1 MKKVLSVAAVALALS
16 ATAVQ
21 AHEGLYVGG
30 NFQMANVNLKPEGEI
45 ANNLFGGKYTSSI
58 VNIVAGYDFNQYL
71 AVEGRV
77 GLPSSTETYSAGDAY
92 GSATLEGKPTTSYAL
107 FAKGTLPITEM
118 FSVYA
123 LAGFGSSPYKLE
135 ATVRETGEP
144 VRNGD
149 VKFDKVSL
157 QYAAG
162 VEVNFTPQ
170 IAMTAE
176 YGMFGYGEQDVV
188 LTSDMKSKVKYDTTG
203 FNIGVKYKF

>member
-16 ATAVQ
+16 ATAAQ

-30 NFQMANVNLKPEGEI
+30 NFQMGNFDLKPEVKG
-45 ANNLFGGKYTSSI
+45 ANDAFGGKYTTAT
-58 VNIVAGYDFNQYL
+58 VNLVAGYDFNQYL

-77 GLPSSTETYSAGDAY
+77 GIPSSSETS
-92 GSATLEGKPTTSYAL
+92 SKNLVTLEGKPQTSYAV
-107 FAKGTLPITEM
+107 FGKGTLPITEM

-123 LAGFGSSPYKLE
+123 LAGFGSSPYKID
-135 ATVRETGEP
+135 ASIGP
-144 VRNGD
+144 FNGSQ
-149 VKFDKVSL
+149 KFDKVSL

-176 YGMFGYGEQDVV
+176 YGMYGSGKTDIV
-188 LTSDMKSKVKYDTTG
+188 LSEDLGLRSNAKYDTTA
-203 FNIGVKYKF
+203 FNIGIKYKF

>member
-16 ATAVQ
+16 ATAAQ

-30 NFQMANVNLKPEGEI
+30 NFQMGNFNLEAPSEI
-45 ANNLFGGKYTSSI
+45 NPVIKNAIDGKYTAAT
-58 VNIVAGYDFNQYL
+58 VNLVAGYDFNQYL

-77 GLPSSTETYSAGDAY
+77 GLPSSSESSMAY
-92 GSATLEGKPTTSYAL
+92 GVTLEGKPQTSYAV
-107 FAKGTLPITEM
+107 FGKGTLPITEM

-123 LAGFGSSPYKLE
+123 MAGVGSSPYKVE
-135 ATVRETGEP
+135 AKLGSESVSA
-144 VRNGD
+144 
-149 VKFDKVSL
+149 KFDKVSL

-162 VEVNFTPQ
+162 VEVNFTQQ

-176 YGMFGYGEQDVV
+176 YGMHGYGKQDIGG
-188 LTSDMKSKVKYDTTG
+188 KEAKYDTTG